1 LTRPRHHSVTRV
13 SKPALAAVARDPSP
27 GRAQLIGTSDR
38 PSAQTDE
45 RSRVASERPELGRVP
60 APDALQRPTD
70 EAQHRLGPARPVGVA
85 HRGRDARGGADVH
98 DPQAAGVTLAG
109 LHRATR
115 GSLTCAKQGL
125 DRVPPDRGR
134 WQRESSSGSSE
145 CSHSSDATTTGCSS
159 AWRADSD
166 AALTCG
172 PAKLLEPS
180 GHTTALGQSSAS
192 QWGLSFTKSSAVSSA
207 RLP

>member
-1 LTRPRHHSVTRV
+1 MTRPRNHSVTGV
-13 SKPALAAVARDPSP
+13 SKPAVAAVARDPSP
-27 GRAQLIGTSDR
+27 GRAQVIGTSDR
-38 PSAQTDE
+38 PSAETDE
-45 RSRVASERPELGRVP
+45 RSRVASERPELRRVP

-115 GSLTCAKQGL
+115 GSLTYAKHGL

-134 WQRESSSGSSE
+134 CQRESGSGSSE
-145 CSHSSDATTTGCSS
+145 CSNSSEATTTGRSS
-159 AWRADSD
+159 AWPADSD
-166 AALTCG
+166 AALTSG
-172 PAKLLEPS
+172 PAKLLEPR
-180 GHTTALGQSSAS
+180 GHTPALGRSSAS